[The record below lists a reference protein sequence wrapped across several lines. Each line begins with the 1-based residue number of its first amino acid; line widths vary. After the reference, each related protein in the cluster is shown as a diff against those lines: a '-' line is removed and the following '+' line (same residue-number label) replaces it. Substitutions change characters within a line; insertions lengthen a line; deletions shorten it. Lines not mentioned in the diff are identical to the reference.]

1 MDTAEPRDVFVA
13 GRVFLDIIFTGMLA
27 APSGGHEVWTDGMG
41 SSPGGVANLA
51 VACSR
56 LGLSTTLSAAF
67 GGDAYGEYC
76 WRSSRSPRTSTSAT
90 PGGSPTGTPPS
101 RSPSRSTTTARW

>member
-1 MDTAEPRDVFVA
+1 MTQTEPRGTGEEPQVDIFLS
-13 GRVFLDIIFTGMLA
+13 GTVFLDIVFTGMLS

-56 LGLSTTLSAAF
+56 LGLRTSLGAAF
-67 GGDAYGEYC
+67 GGDAYGDFC
-76 WRSSRSPRTSTSAT
+76 WSTLADLLEEDSRLHL
-90 PGGSPTGTPPS
+90 
-101 RSPSRSTTTARW
+101 